1 MQFWLKVAHI
11 ASMTV
16 WFTGL
21 FFLPRLFVARHRH
34 ERDARAGFFN
44 PVANRLFF
52 RIATPAG
59 VLAIAFGMALVPWVE
74 PGGWLVAKFGVVTLA
89 VLLHLYLG
97 VHLHAL
103 GHGEDKHGA
112 TFYRVLGWVPLLLL
126 LAIAA
131 LTGAK
136 PRSVGDLPPPG
147 VSALSVTA
155 HSSGARSSAASASA
169 RSLWP

>member
-1 MQFWLKVAHI
+1 MYFWMKVAHI
-11 ASMTV
+11 AAMAV

-59 VLAIAFGMALVPWVE
+59 VIAVALGMGLMPWVA
-74 PGGWLVAKFGVVTLA
+74 PSAWLVAKLGVVTLA

-97 VHLHAL
+97 LHLYAL
-103 GHGEDKHGA
+103 GHGHDKHSAG
-112 TFYRVLGWVPLLLL
+112 FYRVLGWVPLLLL
-126 LAIAA
+126 LAAAA

-136 PRSVGDLPPPG
+136 PRTAGDWPAPGGTEAVAPPHSPG
-147 VSALSVTA
+147 A
-155 HSSGARSSAASASA
+155 SSAS
-169 RSLWP
+169 

>member
-1 MQFWLKVAHI
+1 MYFWLKTAHI
-11 ASMTV
+11 ACMAV

-21 FFLPRLFVARHRH
+21 FFLPRLFVARHRN

-44 PVANRLFF
+44 PIANQLFF

-59 VLAIAFGMALVPWVE
+59 VLTIAFGMALFPFAT
-74 PGGWLVAKFGVVTLA
+74 PGGWLVLKLGVVTLA

-103 GHGEDKHGA
+103 GQGRERHGA
-112 TFYRVLGWVPLLLL
+112 GVYRILGWVPLLLL

-131 LTGAK
+131 LTGGK
-136 PRSVGDLPPPG
+136 LRTVDGLPVPGTGAVVTHAGGSPP
-147 VSALSVTA
+147 
-155 HSSGARSSAASASA
+155 SSSFMT
-169 RSLWP
+169 WP